1 MESETKMIK
10 RLLLTCIVV
19 LTVLG
24 LIACAAP
31 GAMPSPKRVAA
42 TTVAT
47 EKLEQLISVS
57 EAEWRRWG
65 SRIVEL
71 PTGDKFCMRLT
82 NGSCER
88 VDDGCGQEQTSALC
102 PVVNEYWRLVP
113 RRDDRHG
120 CTKTDICESR
130 MPASG
135 SSVPL
140 DTPPWSAAFVSAM
153 MQKAGFSDTEFRPSP
168 SHAGYVVAARDG
180 ETSAYDVIPTPASA
194 QPGDLICAPRNNAV
208 ITPDI
213 LGRIVAGSNATTLHC
228 DIVVRVGSDFT
239 LEAIGGNVQ
248 QSVSKTLVKLDSKGR
263 VSAQI
268 NPNRKWALV
277 MRARADVTVQATR

>member
-1 MESETKMIK
+1 MIK
-10 RLLLTCIVV
+10 RLLLTCIVI
-19 LTVLG
+19 LAVLG
-24 LIACAAP
+24 LVACAAP
-31 GAMPSPKRVAA
+31 GAMPGSKRVAA
-42 TTVAT
+42 TTVAS
-47 EKLEQLISVS
+47 EKLEQLISIS
-57 EAEWRRWG
+57 ETEWRRWG

-71 PTGDKFCMRLT
+71 QPGDKFCMRMPD
-82 NGSCER
+82 GSCER

-120 CTKTDICESR
+120 CTRTDICEFRS
-130 MPASG
+130 PASG
-135 SSVPL
+135 SPGL
-140 DTPPWSAAFVSAM
+140 QQTPPWSAAFVSAM
-153 MQKAGFSDTEFRPSP
+153 MQRAGFSDTEFRASP

-180 ETSAYDVIPTPASA
+180 ETSSYDVIPTPASA
-194 QPGDLICAPRNNAV
+194 QAGDLICAPRSNAV
-208 ITPDI
+208 ITPDT
-213 LGRIVAGSNATTLHC
+213 LGRIVAGSNATPLHC

-277 MRARADVTVQATR
+277 MRARADVTVQAAR